1 MSQHD
6 YVIDNAAGAT
16 VRADLNSALQAL
28 ASLSSG
34 ASAPA
39 TTYAGMLWADTTS
52 NVLKQRNT
60 GNSAWIIVG
69 TLDSARVLTKT
80 AAYTCAVA
88 DTGKRINADS
98 SGGAF
103 AIAFPAAATA
113 GDGWT
118 VLIQHAAGSASITL
132 TGANGGSDQTLTA
145 GQAAIVS
152 SNGSALSVLVVPAAS
167 ASAGG
172 GSYNY
177 SGTLSASVASNALT
191 VSASGGAVTFR
202 DAALT
207 TGGQT
212 SRSVATPS
220 ITLSAGSTLGYAAN
234 ETGRIYL
241 YAVDNS
247 GTVELGLCRVG
258 NLDESAL
265 HSTTAEGGAGGAD
278 SASTL
283 YTTTARTSKAIRLI
297 GFVEIQTGATAG
309 NWSNAPGK
317 LSHYGPG
324 VHRTGDIV
332 QTVTATKTDTF
343 SWTGT
348 AWTDI
353 TGLSVTLTPQ
363 SAANK
368 VNLSFEVGAMGASY
382 EMSFRLDRN
391 GTAVGIAD
399 AAGSRLRGT
408 ANQSMRVTADGTAS
422 CGGSYQDAPASTSAI
437 TYKLQA
443 NNQYDSSYAGY
454 INRSR
459 ADTDTAQAIYAH
471 TISSITATEI
481 CA

>member
-6 YVIDNAAGAT
+6 MSIDNAAGAT
-16 VRADLNSALQAL
+16 VRTDINNALQAL
-28 ASLSSG
+28 ASLSGG

-39 TTYAGMLWADTTS
+39 TTYAGMLWADSTN
-52 NVLKQRNT
+52 NVLKQRNQA
-60 GNSAWIIVG
+60 NSAWIILG
-69 TLDSARVLTKT
+69 TLDSTRVLSKT

-98 SGGAF
+98 SGGTF

-113 GDGWT
+113 GDGWNI
-118 VLIQHAAGSASITL
+118 LIQHAAGSASITL

-145 GQAAIVS
+145 GQAAVVS
-152 SNGSALSVLVVPAAS
+152 SNGTALSVLVVPAAS
-167 ASAGG
+167 ASATG

-191 VSASGGAVTFR
+191 VSASGGTVTFR
-202 DAALT
+202 SST
-207 TGGQT
+207 VT
-212 SRSVATPS
+212 SGAQNTRSVSSPS
-220 ITLSAGSTLGYAAN
+220 ITLSAGSTLGFTASEA
-234 ETGRIYL
+234 GRIYI
-241 YAVDNS
+241 YALDNA
-247 GTVELGLCRVG
+247 GTVELALCRVG

-265 HSTTAEGGAGGAD
+265 HSTTAEGSAGGAD

-283 YTTTARTSKAIRLI
+283 YSTTARTSVPVRLI
-297 GFVEIQTGATAG
+297 GIIEITTGSTAG
-309 NWSNAPGK
+309 NWSSAPTK
-317 LSHYGPG
+317 LSLYGPG

-353 TGLSVTLTPQ
+353 TGLSLSITPK

-368 VNLSFEVGAMGASY
+368 IDLEFSIGTLAAVNQTV
-382 EMSFRLDRN
+382 FRFDRN
-391 GTAVGIAD
+391 GTTIGVGD
-399 AAGSRLRGT
+399 AAGTRLRGT
-408 ANQSMRVTADGTAS
+408 VSQAGVLNADHSES
-422 CGGSYQDAPASTSAI
+422 CGGRYQDSPASTSAL
-437 TYKLQA
+437 TYKLQGSH
-443 NNQYDSSYAGY
+443 QYAYGGIGY
-454 INRSR
+454 INRSTN
-459 ADTDTAQAIYAH
+459 DTDTTHQGYAR